1 MQHAT
6 IATCNI
12 IKGSFIYLFFVVNP
26 SINSSL
32 NLSITRSRNSTHVL
46 LCCKAKTNRSVYQR
60 LKKPGIGNMFFPLL
74 LPLFAFLASVSGHG
88 GVLWPPTWQAGVA
101 TPIEEIRNSI
111 VFSTPK
117 SRDPNTGYWITSPR
131 AWLSDQSYTG
141 GYGDE
146 FRWSCQQTFAK
157 FQSACLGLV
166 KSA

>member
-1 MQHAT
+1 
-6 IATCNI
+6 
-12 IKGSFIYLFFVVNP
+12 
-26 SINSSL
+26 
-32 NLSITRSRNSTHVL
+32 
-46 LCCKAKTNRSVYQR
+46 
-60 LKKPGIGNMFFPLL
+60 MFFPLL
-74 LPLFAFLASVSGHG
+74 LPFFAFLASVSGHG

-157 FQSACLGLV
+157 FQNAYLGLIKSTV
-166 KSA
+166 KLREGSMTALV